1 MTLLCGQLS
10 WKTEPFPYVSRETK
24 HRDSFQWQALAG
36 TKSSPG
42 IFLEVHS
49 PLSPAG
55 CHSRSSVACLLPRV
69 DWVTAHHFV
78 RCPLQFRLP
87 SSIPLNISASLHRSY
102 YTKFIPDKLDPL
114 LVFFKCYIILS
125 LANSLMYLSY
135 LWQVMAWGDQI
146 FQDLLNSVN
155 VSAWIVLHFMPQWLE
170 NWATDKLDI
179 RWKTIYWVKQPQF
192 YVGFPHDNPVRE
204 WTRKA
209 LGSALIWN
217 RSWKWTWLYFW
228 SSMQAQVCMCIY
240 TTHTPPD
247 MTHIHK
253 QHTHTIQHI
262 HHIQTQHTHHTHKQ
276 KQAHTPHAW
285 TKTAVHRE
293 ELLAVFPGKAYV
305 LF

>member
-1 MTLLCGQLS
+1 ML
-10 WKTEPFPYVSRETK
+10 
-24 HRDSFQWQALAG
+24 
-36 TKSSPG
+36 
-42 IFLEVHS
+42 
-49 PLSPAG
+49 
-55 CHSRSSVACLLPRV
+55 
-69 DWVTAHHFV
+69 
-78 RCPLQFRLP
+78 
-87 SSIPLNISASLHRSY
+87 
-102 YTKFIPDKLDPL
+102 
-114 LVFFKCYIILS
+114 YIILS

-170 NWATDKLDI
+170 NWVTDKLDI

-240 TTHTPPD
+240 TTHTPQ
-247 MTHIHK
+247 TWHIYTNSILIPYNTYITYKHNTPTI
-253 QHTHTIQHI
+253 HTNKNK
-262 HHIQTQHTHHTHKQ
+262 HTHHMHGLKLLSTGRNCFLSFQERHMSSFKAFQ
-276 KQAHTPHAW
+276 LVKAHP
-285 TKTAVHRE
+285 R
-293 ELLAVFPGKAYV
+293 
-305 LF
+305 